1 MCIRDRNKG
10 LGEMDTEV
18 FAEAAFGENARLVQ
32 ITMEEVEDAFYMVNL
47 LLGKDNEERSKYIFE
62 NVDFKEVEGE

>member
-1 MCIRDRNKG
+1 
-10 LGEMDTEV
+10 
-18 FAEAAFGENARLVQ
+18 
-32 ITMEEVEDAFYMVNL
+32 MEEVEDAFYMVNL